1 MGFVVA
7 LLVLGAWC
15 GSCSAQRQRAC
26 VEAGKS
32 DVCICSS
39 ATDSSPETVD
49 CSSKTLAD
57 VPTGIPA
64 STERL
69 ELQYNQLANIH
80 AKAFHGLTRL
90 TYLAL
95 EQNKLQ
101 YLPVGVFDQLK
112 HLNELRLDRNKL
124 KSLPSGVFDRLTK
137 LKELWLNSNQLQ
149 TLPVGVFDQLT
160 ELGTLVLQYNQL
172 KSLQTGVFDSL
183 TKLTRLDLD
192 RNQLQSIPKGAF
204 DKLTKLE
211 TLQLLNNKLQS
222 VPDGAFD
229 SLASLQTLS
238 LHANPWDCECASIIY
253 FVNWL
258 KKNPKHDSG
267 ASCEKPSGTA
277 VKDVN
282 TELIED
288 VPCKHEIPTPK
299 MTASPPNT
307 ATSVFTTELN
317 STTYPNA
324 THEHTDVCNMPFVSH
339 ICLLFCNLFSTCSL
353 CFIIKPL
360 HRY

>member
-69 ELQYNQLANIH
+69 QLDYNKLASID
-80 AKAFHGLTRL
+80 AKAFQGLPHITFL
-90 TYLAL
+90 SITYNP
-95 EQNKLQ
+95 QLQ
-101 YLPVGVFDQLK
+101 SLPVGVFDKLENLQD
-112 HLNELRLDRNKL
+112 LRLNINQL

-137 LKELWLNSNQLQ
+137 LT
-149 TLPVGVFDQLT
+149 TL
-160 ELGTLVLQYNQL
+160 
-172 KSLQTGVFDSL
+172 SLST
-183 TKLTRLDLD
+183 
-192 RNQLQSIPKGAF
+192 NQLQSVPDGVF
-204 DKLTKLE
+204 DKLGSLE
-211 TLQLLNNKLQS
+211 RLQLTNNKLQS

-229 SLASLQTLS
+229 SLGKLELLDLQN
-238 LHANPWDCECASIIY
+238 NPWDCECASIIY

>member
-49 CSSKTLAD
+49 CSSKTLAT

-69 ELQYNQLANIH
+69 QLTYNQLTAVPVN
-80 AKAFHGLTRL
+80 AFKALTQL
-90 TYLAL
+90 TYLSL
-95 EQNKLQ
+95 QNNKLQ
-101 YLPVGVFDQLK
+101 SLPVGVFDQLEN
-112 HLNELRLDRNKL
+112 LQDLRL
-124 KSLPSGVFDRLTK
+124 
-137 LKELWLNSNQLQ
+137 LN
-149 TLPVGVFDQLT
+149 
-160 ELGTLVLQYNQL
+160 NQL
-172 KSLQTGVFDSL
+172 KSLRPGVFDSL
-183 TKLTRLDLD
+183 TKLTLLTLERNELQSIPAGVFDKLTNLNRLDLD
-192 RNQLQSIPKGAF
+192 RNQLQSIPEGAF
-204 DKLTKLE
+204 DKLTNLQ
-211 TLQLLNNKLQS
+211 TLQLTNNKLQS
-222 VPDGAFD
+222 VPDGVFD
-229 SLASLQTLS
+229 SLKAMDRITLEN
-238 LHANPWDCECASIIY
+238 NPWDCECANIIY

>member
-57 VPTGIPA
+57 VPTGIPT
-64 STERL
+64 STEK
-69 ELQYNQLANIH
+69 LQLDFNQLASID
-80 AKAFHGLTRL
+80 AKAFHGLRHL
-90 TYLAL
+90 TFLTITNNN
-95 EQNKLQ
+95 QLQ
-101 YLPVGVFDQLK
+101 SLPVGVFDQLK
-112 HLNELRLDRNKL
+112 DLNELHLLNNQL
-124 KSLPSGVFDRLTK
+124 KSLRPGVFDRLTK
-137 LKELWLNSNQLQ
+137 LKELNL
-149 TLPVGVFDQLT
+149 
-160 ELGTLVLQYNQL
+160 YN
-172 KSLQTGVFDSL
+172 
-183 TKLTRLDLD
+183 
-192 RNQLQSIPKGAF
+192 NQLQSIPEGAF
-204 DKLTKLE
+204 DTLTNLQ
-211 TLQLLNNKLQS
+211 TLYLRDNKLQS
-222 VPDGAFD
+222 VPDGVFD
-229 SLASLQTLS
+229 SLEAMDRITLEN
-238 LHANPWDCECASIIY
+238 NPWDCECASIIY

>member
-90 TYLAL
+90 TLL
-95 EQNKLQ
+95 SLNENKLQ
-101 YLPVGVFDQLK
+101 SLPVGVFDQLVN
-112 HLNELRLDRNKL
+112 LN
-124 KSLPSGVFDRLTK
+124 T
-137 LKELWLNSNQLQ
+137 LWLNSNQL
-149 TLPVGVFDQLT
+149 
-160 ELGTLVLQYNQL
+160 
-172 KSLQTGVFDSL
+172 KSLPPRVFDSL
-183 TKLTRLDLD
+183 SKLTYLSVGQ
-192 RNQLQSIPKGAF
+192 NQLQSVPKGAF
-204 DKLTKLE
+204 DKLTRLEKLYLESNQLQSIPHGAFDHLTKLE
-211 TLQLLNNKLQS
+211 DLRLNENKLRS
-222 VPDGAFD
+222 VPDGVFD
-229 SLASLQTLS
+229 SLEAMDRITLEN
-238 LHANPWDCECASIIY
+238 NPWDCECASIIY

>member
-69 ELQYNQLANIH
+69 QLNYNQLTSIPD
-80 AKAFHGLTRL
+80 KSFHGLARL
-90 TYLAL
+90 TYLGL
-95 EQNKLQ
+95 SNNKLPF
-101 YLPVGVFDQLK
+101 LPVGVFDQIK
-112 HLNELRLDRNKL
+112 HLNELRLDRNQL

-149 TLPVGVFDQLT
+149 
-160 ELGTLVLQYNQL
+160 
-172 KSLQTGVFDSL
+172 
-183 TKLTRLDLD
+183 
-192 RNQLQSIPKGAF
+192 SIPKGAF
-204 DKLTKLE
+204 DKLTNLQ
-211 TLQLLNNKLQS
+211 TLDLSENKLQS
-222 VPDGAFD
+222 VPYGVFD
-229 SLASLQTLS
+229 SLAQLRDMQ
-238 LHANPWDCECASIIY
+238 LHNNPWDCECASIIY

>member
-64 STERL
+64 STEK
-69 ELQYNQLANIH
+69 LQLTYNQLTSIPD
-80 AKAFHGLTRL
+80 KSFHGLARL
-90 TYLAL
+90 TYLTITSNP
-95 EQNKLQ
+95 QLQ
-101 YLPVGVFDQLK
+101 SLPVGVFDQLK
-112 HLNELRLDRNKL
+112 NLNELRLSSNKL
-124 KSLPSGVFDRLTK
+124 KSLPPR
-137 LKELWLNSNQLQ
+137 
-149 TLPVGVFDQLT
+149 
-160 ELGTLVLQYNQL
+160 
-172 KSLQTGVFDSL
+172 VFDSL
-183 TKLTRLDLD
+183 TKLTELQLHT
-192 RNQLQSIPKGAF
+192 NQLQSIPAGAF
-204 DKLTKLE
+204 DKLTN
-211 TLQLLNNKLQS
+211 LQTVSLSTNQLQS

-229 SLASLQTLS
+229 SLAKLETTTLS
-238 LHANPWDCECASIIY
+238 NNPWDCACSDIIY
-253 FVNWL
+253 LRNFIA
-258 KKNPKHDSG
+258 KNTDKIAGMESAQCNG
-267 ASCEKPSGTA
+267 TSTA

>member
-69 ELQYNQLANIH
+69 QLTYNQLTAVPVN
-80 AKAFHGLTRL
+80 AFKALTQL
-90 TYLAL
+90 TYLSL
-95 EQNKLQ
+95 QNNNLQ
-101 YLPVGVFDQLK
+101 SLPVGVFDKLENLQD
-112 HLNELRLDRNKL
+112 LRLN
-124 KSLPSGVFDRLTK
+124 
-137 LKELWLNSNQLQ
+137 
-149 TLPVGVFDQLT
+149 
-160 ELGTLVLQYNQL
+160 YNQL
-172 KSLQTGVFDSL
+172 KSLPLGVFDSL
-183 TKLTRLDLD
+183 TQLTLLQLST
-192 RNQLQSIPKGAF
+192 NQLQSIPKGVF
-204 DKLTKLE
+204 DRLTN
-211 TLQLLNNKLQS
+211 LQDLRLHTNQLQSIPKGVFDRLTNLQELRLSTNQLQS

-229 SLASLQTLS
+229 SLGKLEVLS
-238 LHANPWDCECASIIY
+238 INNNPWDCACSDIIY
-253 FVNWL
+253 LRTFIA
-258 KKNPKHDSG
+258 KNTDKISG
-267 ASCEKPSGTA
+267 IESAQCNGTSTA

>member
-69 ELQYNQLANIH
+69 ELNYNQLTSIPD
-80 AKAFHGLTRL
+80 KSFHGLARL
-90 TYLAL
+90 TYLGL
-95 EQNKLQ
+95 SNNKLPF
-101 YLPVGVFDQLK
+101 LPVGVFDQMKNLQ
-112 HLNELRLDRNKL
+112 ELRLQD
-124 KSLPSGVFDRLTK
+124 
-137 LKELWLNSNQLQ
+137 
-149 TLPVGVFDQLT
+149 
-160 ELGTLVLQYNQL
+160 NQL
-172 KSLQTGVFDSL
+172 KSLPPRVFDSL
-183 TKLTRLDLD
+183 TKLTTLSLST
-192 RNQLQSIPKGAF
+192 NQLQS
-204 DKLTKLE
+204 
-211 TLQLLNNKLQS
+211 
-222 VPDGAFD
+222 VPHGAFD
-229 SLASLQTLS
+229 SLVNLETIYLDP
-238 LHANPWDCECASIIY
+238 NPWDCACSDIIY
-253 FVNWL
+253 LRTFIA
-258 KKNPKHDSG
+258 KNTDKISG
-267 ASCEKPSGTA
+267 IESAQCNGTSTA

>member
-49 CSSKTLAD
+49 CSSKKLAT

-101 YLPVGVFDQLK
+101 SLPAGVFDGLS
-112 HLNELRLDRNKL
+112 ELDRL
-124 KSLPSGVFDRLTK
+124 SL
-137 LKELWLNSNQLQ
+137 QL
-149 TLPVGVFDQLT
+149 
-160 ELGTLVLQYNQL
+160 NQL
-172 KSLQTGVFDSL
+172 KSLPPRVFDSL
-183 TKLTRLDLD
+183 TKLTTLSLST
-192 RNQLQSIPKGAF
+192 NQLQSIPKGVF
-204 DKLTKLE
+204 DRLTN
-211 TLQLLNNKLQS
+211 LQELRLYNNQLQS

-229 SLASLQTLS
+229 SLAQLSDLQLYN
-238 LHANPWDCECASIIY
+238 NPWDCACSDIIY
-253 FVNWL
+253 LRNFIA
-258 KKNPKHDSG
+258 KNTDKIAGMESAQCNG
-267 ASCEKPSGTA
+267 TSTA

>member
-69 ELQYNQLANIH
+69 QLNYNQLTSIPG
-80 AKAFHGLTRL
+80 KAFHGLTRL
-90 TYLAL
+90 TYLEL
-95 EQNKLQ
+95 SNNKLPS
-101 YLPVGVFDQLK
+101 LPVGVFDQLEN
-112 HLNELRLDRNKL
+112 LQDLRL
-124 KSLPSGVFDRLTK
+124 G
-137 LKELWLNSNQLQ
+137 E
-149 TLPVGVFDQLT
+149 
-160 ELGTLVLQYNQL
+160 NQL
-172 KSLQTGVFDSL
+172 KSLPPRVFDSL
-183 TKLTRLDLD
+183 TKLTLLTLE
-192 RNQLQSIPKGAF
+192 RNELQSIPKGAF

-211 TLQLLNNKLQS
+211 RLHLQNNKLQS

-229 SLASLQTLS
+229 SLGKLDYMTLNN
-238 LHANPWDCECASIIY
+238 NPWDCACSDIIY
-253 FVNWL
+253 LRNFIA
-258 KKNPKHDSG
+258 KNTDKIAGMESAQCNG
-267 ASCEKPSGTA
+267 TSTA

>member
-69 ELQYNQLANIH
+69 ELNYNQLANIH

-90 TYLAL
+90 TLL
-95 EQNKLQ
+95 SLNENKLTS
-101 YLPVGVFDQLK
+101 LPVGVFDQLK
-112 HLNELRLDRNKL
+112 NLNELHLNDNQL

-137 LKELWLNSNQLQ
+137 LTTLSLSTNQLQ
-149 TLPVGVFDQLT
+149 SIPEGIFNKLA
-160 ELGTLVLQYNQL
+160 
-172 KSLQTGVFDSL
+172 SLQTLYLES
-183 TKLTRLDLD
+183 
-192 RNQLQSIPKGAF
+192 NQLQSIPKGVF
-204 DKLTKLE
+204 DRLTN
-211 TLQLLNNKLQS
+211 LQELRLYNNQLQS
-222 VPDGAFD
+222 VPEGAFD
-229 SLASLQTLS
+229 NLINMQNMQ
-238 LHANPWDCECASIIY
+238 LHDNPWDCACSDIIY
-253 FVNWL
+253 LRNFIA
-258 KKNPKHDSG
+258 KNTDKIAGMESAQCNG
-267 ASCEKPSGTA
+267 TSTA

>member
-69 ELQYNQLANIH
+69 QLTYNQLTAVPVN
-80 AKAFHGLTRL
+80 AFKALTQL
-90 TYLAL
+90 TYLSL
-95 EQNKLQ
+95 QNNNLQ
-101 YLPVGVFDQLK
+101 SLPVGVFDKLENLQD
-112 HLNELRLDRNKL
+112 LRLNTNRL
-124 KSLPSGVFDRLTK
+124 KSLPPR
-137 LKELWLNSNQLQ
+137 
-149 TLPVGVFDQLT
+149 
-160 ELGTLVLQYNQL
+160 
-172 KSLQTGVFDSL
+172 VFDSL
-183 TKLTRLDLD
+183 TKLTWLNLQQ
-192 RNQLQSIPKGAF
+192 NQLQSIPSGAFDKLTNLQTLNLQQNQLQSVPKGAF
-204 DKLTKLE
+204 DKLTRLEKLY
-211 TLQLLNNKLQS
+211 LQQNELQS
-222 VPDGAFD
+222 VSNGAFD
-229 SLASLQTLS
+229 SLGKLEVLS
-238 LHANPWDCECASIIY
+238 INNNPWDCECASIIY

>member
-64 STERL
+64 STEK
-69 ELQYNQLANIH
+69 LQLDYNKLASID
-80 AKAFHGLTRL
+80 AKAFQGLPHITFL
-90 TYLAL
+90 SITYNP
-95 EQNKLQ
+95 QLQ
-101 YLPVGVFDQLK
+101 SLPVGVFDQLK
-112 HLNELRLDRNKL
+112 HLDKLYLTTNQL

-137 LKELWLNSNQLQ
+137 LKELWLNTNQLQ
-149 TLPVGVFDQLT
+149 SIEAGLFDKLT
-160 ELGTLVLQYNQL
+160 N
-172 KSLQTGVFDSL
+172 LQTLYLS
-183 TKLTRLDLD
+183 T
-192 RNQLQSIPKGAF
+192 NQLQSIPKGAF

-211 TLQLLNNKLQS
+211 RLHLHINQLQS

-229 SLASLQTLS
+229 SLVNLETLD
-238 LHANPWDCECASIIY
+238 LDPNPWDCECASIIY

>member
-69 ELQYNQLANIH
+69 QLHYNQLTSIPVN
-80 AKAFHGLTRL
+80 AFRALTQL
-90 TYLAL
+90 TYLNL
-95 EQNKLQ
+95 DNNKLQ
-101 YLPVGVFDQLK
+101 SLPAGVFDGLS
-112 HLNELRLDRNKL
+112 ELDRL
-124 KSLPSGVFDRLTK
+124 SLQD
-137 LKELWLNSNQLQ
+137 
-149 TLPVGVFDQLT
+149 
-160 ELGTLVLQYNQL
+160 NQL
-172 KSLQTGVFDSL
+172 KSLPPGVFDKL
-183 TKLTRLDLD
+183 TKLTRLDLNN
-192 RNQLQSIPKGAF
+192 NQLQSIPAGVF
-204 DKLTKLE
+204 DKLTNLDRLE
-211 TLQLLNNKLQS
+211 LSTNQLQS

-229 SLASLQTLS
+229 SLTNLETMNLFN
-238 LHANPWDCECASIIY
+238 NPWDCACSDIIY
-253 FVNWL
+253 LRTFIA
-258 KKNPKHDSG
+258 KNTDKISG
-267 ASCEKPSGTA
+267 IESAQCNGTSTA

>member
-64 STERL
+64 STEK
-69 ELQYNQLANIH
+69 LQLHFNQLANIH

-90 TYLAL
+90 TLL
-95 EQNKLQ
+95 SLNENKLTS
-101 YLPVGVFDQLK
+101 LPVGVFDQLEN
-112 HLNELRLDRNKL
+112 LQDLRL
-124 KSLPSGVFDRLTK
+124 G
-137 LKELWLNSNQLQ
+137 E
-149 TLPVGVFDQLT
+149 
-160 ELGTLVLQYNQL
+160 NQL
-172 KSLQTGVFDSL
+172 KSLPTGVFDSL
-183 TKLTRLDLD
+183 TKLTRLDLNN
-192 RNQLQSIPKGAF
+192 NQLQSIPAGVF
-204 DKLTKLE
+204 DKLTNLDR
-211 TLQLLNNKLQS
+211 LYLYNNQLQS

-229 SLASLQTLS
+229 SLTNLETMNLFN
-238 LHANPWDCECASIIY
+238 NPWDCACSDIIY
-253 FVNWL
+253 LRNFIA
-258 KKNPKHDSG
+258 KNTDKIAGMESAQCNG
-267 ASCEKPSGTA
+267 TSTA

>member
-57 VPTGIPA
+57 VPTGIPT

-101 YLPVGVFDQLK
+101 SLPVGVFDQLK
-112 HLNELRLDRNKL
+112 NLNELRLDSNKL
-124 KSLPSGVFDRLTK
+124 T
-137 LKELWLNSNQLQ
+137 
-149 TLPVGVFDQLT
+149 TLPKGVFDQLANLQT
-160 ELGTLVLQYNQL
+160 LGLHNNQL
-172 KSLQTGVFDSL
+172 KSLPPRVFDSL
-183 TKLTRLDLD
+183 TKLTTLSLNT
-192 RNQLQSIPKGAF
+192 NQLQSIEAGLF
-204 DKLTKLE
+204 DKLTN
-211 TLQLLNNKLQS
+211 LQELRLYNNQLQS

-229 SLASLQTLS
+229 NLAQLSDLQLYN
-238 LHANPWDCECASIIY
+238 NPWDCACSDIIY
-253 FVNWL
+253 LRNFIA
-258 KKNPKHDSG
+258 KNTDKIAGMESAQCNG
-267 ASCEKPSGTA
+267 TSTA

>member
-69 ELQYNQLANIH
+69 QLNYNQLTGIPST
-80 AKAFHGLTRL
+80 AFQGLTKL
-90 TYLAL
+90 TYLGL
-95 EQNKLQ
+95 SNNKLPF
-101 YLPVGVFDQLK
+101 LPVGVFDQLEN
-112 HLNELRLDRNKL
+112 LQDLRL
-124 KSLPSGVFDRLTK
+124 G
-137 LKELWLNSNQLQ
+137 Q
-149 TLPVGVFDQLT
+149 
-160 ELGTLVLQYNQL
+160 NQL
-172 KSLQTGVFDSL
+172 KSLPERVFDSL
-183 TKLTRLDLD
+183 TQLTLLNLEG
-192 RNQLQSIPKGAF
+192 NQLQSIPKGAF

-229 SLASLQTLS
+229 HLVKLETLQLMN
-238 LHANPWDCECASIIY
+238 NPWDCECASIIY

>member
-64 STERL
+64 STEK
-69 ELQYNQLANIH
+69 LQLHFNQLTSIPD
-80 AKAFHGLTRL
+80 KSFHGLARL
-90 TYLAL
+90 TYLSL
-95 EQNKLQ
+95 NDNKLPS
-101 YLPVGVFDQLK
+101 LPVGVFDQLK
-112 HLNELRLDRNKL
+112 NLNELRLSSNQL
-124 KSLPSGVFDRLTK
+124 KSLPPRVFDSLAKFTI
-137 LKELWLNSNQLQ
+137 LE
-149 TLPVGVFDQLT
+149 
-160 ELGTLVLQYNQL
+160 LQYNQL
-172 KSLQTGVFDSL
+172 Q
-183 TKLTRLDLD
+183 R
-192 RNQLQSIPKGAF
+192 IPEGAF

-211 TLQLLNNKLQS
+211 RLHLQYNKLQS
-222 VPDGAFD
+222 VPNGTFD
-229 SLASLQTLS
+229 SLGELQDVK
-238 LHANPWDCECASIIY
+238 LHGNPWDCECASIIY

>member
-49 CSSKTLAD
+49 CSSKTLAT

-69 ELQYNQLANIH
+69 ELQYNQLASID
-80 AKAFHGLTRL
+80 AKAFQGLPHL
-90 TYLAL
+90 TFLSITNNP
-95 EQNKLQ
+95 QLQ
-101 YLPVGVFDQLK
+101 SLPVGVFDQLK
-112 HLNELRLDRNKL
+112 NLNELRLDFNKL
-124 KSLPSGVFDRLTK
+124 KSLPSGVFD
-137 LKELWLNSNQLQ
+137 
-149 TLPVGVFDQLT
+149 
-160 ELGTLVLQYNQL
+160 
-172 KSLQTGVFDSL
+172 SL
-183 TKLTRLDLD
+183 TKLTWLGLEQ
-192 RNQLQSIPKGAF
+192 NQLQSIPKGAF
-204 DKLTKLE
+204 DKLTNLQ
-211 TLQLLNNKLQS
+211 TLDLRNNHLQS

-229 SLASLQTLS
+229 SLVNLETIYLDP
-238 LHANPWDCECASIIY
+238 NPWDCACSDIIY
-253 FVNWL
+253 LRNFIA
-258 KKNPKHDSG
+258 KNTDKIAGMESAQCNG
-267 ASCEKPSGTA
+267 TSTA

>member
-57 VPTGIPA
+57 VPPGIPT
-64 STERL
+64 STEK
-69 ELQYNQLANIH
+69 LQLNYNQLTSIPGM
-80 AKAFHGLTRL
+80 AFHSLTRL
-90 TYLAL
+90 TYLSL
-95 EQNKLQ
+95 YDNKLQ
-101 YLPVGVFDQLK
+101 SLPVGVFDQLK
-112 HLNELRLDRNKL
+112 NLNELRLDFNKL
-124 KSLPSGVFDRLTK
+124 TSLPLGVFDRLSK
-137 LKELWLNSNQLQ
+137 LTWLNLN
-149 TLPVGVFDQLT
+149 T
-160 ELGTLVLQYNQL
+160 
-172 KSLQTGVFDSL
+172 
-183 TKLTRLDLD
+183 
-192 RNQLQSIPKGAF
+192 NQLQSIPKGAF
-204 DKLTKLE
+204 DKLTNLQ
-211 TLQLLNNKLQS
+211 TLDLRNNKLQS
-222 VPDGAFD
+222 VPDGVFD
-229 SLASLQTLS
+229 SLEAMDRITLEN
-238 LHANPWDCECASIIY
+238 NPWDCECASIIY

>member
-64 STERL
+64 DTKSLDLKYNAFTQLSSNAFQGLTKLTWLAL
-69 ELQYNQLANIH
+69 EYNQLQ
-80 AKAFHGLTRL
+80 T
-90 TYLAL
+90 
-95 EQNKLQ
+95 
-101 YLPVGVFDQLK
+101 LPVGVFA
-112 HLNELRLDRNKL
+112 HLTELGNLGLSRNQL

-137 LKELWLNSNQLQ
+137 LTMLQLN
-149 TLPVGVFDQLT
+149 T
-160 ELGTLVLQYNQL
+160 
-172 KSLQTGVFDSL
+172 
-183 TKLTRLDLD
+183 
-192 RNQLQSIPKGAF
+192 NQLQSIEAGLF
-204 DKLTKLE
+204 DKLTNLQ
-211 TLQLLNNKLQS
+211 TLDLQVNKLQS
-222 VPDGAFD
+222 VPNGTFD
-229 SLASLQTLS
+229 SLGELQDVK
-238 LHANPWDCECASIIY
+238 LHGNPWDCECASIIY

>member
-64 STERL
+64 STEK
-69 ELQYNQLANIH
+69 LQLTYNQLTGIPD
-80 AKAFHGLTRL
+80 KSFHGLARL
-90 TYLAL
+90 TYLGL
-95 EQNKLQ
+95 SNNKLPF
-101 YLPVGVFDQLK
+101 LPVGVFDQMKNLQ
-112 HLNELRLDRNKL
+112 ELRLQD
-124 KSLPSGVFDRLTK
+124 
-137 LKELWLNSNQLQ
+137 
-149 TLPVGVFDQLT
+149 
-160 ELGTLVLQYNQL
+160 NQL
-172 KSLQTGVFDSL
+172 KSLRPGVFDSL
-183 TKLTRLDLD
+183 TKLTLLTLDT
-192 RNQLQSIPKGAF
+192 NQLQSIPKGAF

-211 TLQLLNNKLQS
+211 TLQLTNNKLQS

-229 SLASLQTLS
+229 SLAQLS
-238 LHANPWDCECASIIY
+238 DLRLDNNPWDCECASIIY

>member
-49 CSSKTLAD
+49 CSHKKLAT

-69 ELQYNQLANIH
+69 QLTYNQLTAVPVN
-80 AKAFHGLTRL
+80 AFKALTQL
-90 TYLAL
+90 TYLSL
-95 EQNKLQ
+95 QNNNLQ
-101 YLPVGVFDQLK
+101 SLPVGVFDKLENLQD
-112 HLNELRLDRNKL
+112 LRLY
-124 KSLPSGVFDRLTK
+124 
-137 LKELWLNSNQLQ
+137 Q
-149 TLPVGVFDQLT
+149 
-160 ELGTLVLQYNQL
+160 NQL
-172 KSLQTGVFDSL
+172 KSLPPAVFDSL
-183 TKLTRLDLD
+183 TQLTWLDL
-192 RNQLQSIPKGAF
+192 RENQLQSIPEGIFNKLASLQTLYLSNNQLQSIPHGAF
-204 DKLTKLE
+204 DHLTRLE
-211 TLQLLNNKLQS
+211 DLRLTNNKLQS

-229 SLASLQTLS
+229 SLGKLEVLS
-238 LHANPWDCECASIIY
+238 INNNPWDCECASIIY

>member
-64 STERL
+64 STEK
-69 ELQYNQLANIH
+69 LQLDFNQLASID
-80 AKAFHGLTRL
+80 AKAFHGLRHL
-90 TYLAL
+90 TFLS
-95 EQNKLQ
+95 
-101 YLPVGVFDQLK
+101 
-112 HLNELRLDRNKL
+112 LNN
-124 KSLPSGVFDRLTK
+124 
-137 LKELWLNSNQLQ
+137 NQLQ
-149 TLPVGVFDQLT
+149 TLPVGVFDQL
-160 ELGTLVLQYNQL
+160 ENLQDLRLGENQL
-172 KSLQTGVFDSL
+172 KSLPPRVFDSL
-183 TKLTRLDLD
+183 TKLTWLGLEQNQLQSIPKGAFDKLTRLEKLYLEQ
-192 RNQLQSIPKGAF
+192 NQLQSIPKGAF

-211 TLQLLNNKLQS
+211 TLQLLNNQLQS

-229 SLASLQTLS
+229 SLTKVEMLQ
-238 LHANPWDCECASIIY
+238 LHNNPWDCACSDIIY
-253 FVNWL
+253 LRNFIA
-258 KKNPKHDSG
+258 KNTDKIAGMESAQCNG
-267 ASCEKPSGTA
+267 TSTA

>member
-69 ELQYNQLANIH
+69 QLDYNKLASID
-80 AKAFHGLTRL
+80 AKAFQGLPHL
-90 TYLAL
+90 TFLSITHNP
-95 EQNKLQ
+95 QLQ
-101 YLPVGVFDQLK
+101 SLPVGVFDQLEN
-112 HLNELRLDRNKL
+112 LQDLRL
-124 KSLPSGVFDRLTK
+124 G
-137 LKELWLNSNQLQ
+137 Q
-149 TLPVGVFDQLT
+149 
-160 ELGTLVLQYNQL
+160 NQL
-172 KSLQTGVFDSL
+172 KSLPPRVFDSL
-183 TKLTRLDLD
+183 TKLTYLTLSQ
-192 RNQLQSIPKGAF
+192 NQLQSIPAGVF
-204 DKLTKLE
+204 DKLTN
-211 TLQLLNNKLQS
+211 LNRLYLDRNQLQS

-229 SLASLQTLS
+229 SLTNLETMNLFN
-238 LHANPWDCECASIIY
+238 NPWDCECASIIY

-288 VPCKHEIPTPK
+288 VPCNTKFQLPK
-299 MTASPPNT
+299 
-307 ATSVFTTELN
+307 
-317 STTYPNA
+317 
-324 THEHTDVCNMPFVSH
+324 
-339 ICLLFCNLFSTCSL
+339 
-353 CFIIKPL
+353 
-360 HRY
+360 

>member
-69 ELQYNQLANIH
+69 QLDYNKLASID
-80 AKAFHGLTRL
+80 AKAFQGLPHITFL
-90 TYLAL
+90 SITYNP
-95 EQNKLQ
+95 QLQ
-101 YLPVGVFDQLK
+101 SLPVGVFDQLK
-112 HLNELRLDRNKL
+112 NLNELRLASNQL
-124 KSLPSGVFDRLTK
+124 KSLPPGVFDRLTK
-137 LKELWLNSNQLQ
+137 LTLLN
-149 TLPVGVFDQLT
+149 
-160 ELGTLVLQYNQL
+160 LG
-172 KSLQTGVFDSL
+172 S
-183 TKLTRLDLD
+183 
-192 RNQLQSIPKGAF
+192 NQLQSIPEGAF

-211 TLQLLNNKLQS
+211 TLQLTNNKLQS

-229 SLASLQTLS
+229 SLGKLEVLS
-238 LHANPWDCECASIIY
+238 INNNPWDCECASIIY

>member
-49 CSSKTLAD
+49 CSHKKLAT

-64 STERL
+64 STEK
-69 ELQYNQLANIH
+69 LQLDYNQLASID
-80 AKAFHGLTRL
+80 AKAFWGLSNL
-90 TYLAL
+90 TYLTITSNP
-95 EQNKLQ
+95 QLQ

-112 HLNELRLDRNKL
+112 HLNELRLY
-124 KSLPSGVFDRLTK
+124 
-137 LKELWLNSNQLQ
+137 Q
-149 TLPVGVFDQLT
+149 
-160 ELGTLVLQYNQL
+160 NQL
-172 KSLQTGVFDSL
+172 KSLPPRVFDSL
-183 TKLTRLDLD
+183 TKLTELQLHTNQLQSIEAGLFDKLTNLQTLDLQS
-192 RNQLQSIPKGAF
+192 NQLQSIPAGAF
-204 DKLTKLE
+204 DKLTNLQ
-211 TLQLLNNKLQS
+211 TLSLSTNQLQS

-229 SLASLQTLS
+229 SLAQLSNLQLYN
-238 LHANPWDCECASIIY
+238 NPWDCACSDIIY
-253 FVNWL
+253 LRNFIA
-258 KKNPKHDSG
+258 KNTDKIAGMESAQCNG
-267 ASCEKPSGTA
+267 TSTA

>member
-69 ELQYNQLANIH
+69 QLNYNQLTGIPST
-80 AKAFHGLTRL
+80 AFQGLTKL
-90 TYLAL
+90 TYLT
-95 EQNKLQ
+95 
-101 YLPVGVFDQLK
+101 
-112 HLNELRLDRNKL
+112 LNN
-124 KSLPSGVFDRLTK
+124 
-137 LKELWLNSNQLQ
+137 NQLQ

-172 KSLQTGVFDSL
+172 KSLPSGVFDRL
-183 TKLTRLDLD
+183 TKLTTLSLSTNQLQSIPKGVFDRLTNLQEL
-192 RNQLQSIPKGAF
+192 RLYNNQLQSIPKGAF
-204 DKLTKLE
+204 DKLTNLQ
-211 TLQLLNNKLQS
+211 TLDLQYNKLQS
-222 VPDGAFD
+222 VPNGTFD
-229 SLASLQTLS
+229 SLGKLELLY
-238 LHANPWDCECASIIY
+238 LHNNPWDCECASIIY

>member
-69 ELQYNQLANIH
+69 ELDYNQLTSIPD
-80 AKAFHGLTRL
+80 KSFHGLARL
-90 TYLAL
+90 TYLGL
-95 EQNKLQ
+95 SN
-101 YLPVGVFDQLK
+101 
-112 HLNELRLDRNKL
+112 
-124 KSLPSGVFDRLTK
+124 
-137 LKELWLNSNQLQ
+137 NQLQ

-160 ELGTLVLQYNQL
+160 ELKQLFLQSNQL
-172 KSLQTGVFDSL
+172 KSLPPRVFDSL
-183 TKLTRLDLD
+183 GKLDYMT
-192 RNQLQSIPKGAF
+192 
-204 DKLTKLE
+204 
-211 TLQLLNNKLQS
+211 LNN
-222 VPDGAFD
+222 
-229 SLASLQTLS
+229 
-238 LHANPWDCECASIIY
+238 NPWDCECASIIY

>member
-49 CSSKTLAD
+49 CSNKKLAT
-57 VPTGIPA
+57 VPTGIPT
-64 STERL
+64 STEKLQLDFNQLASIDAKAFQGLTKLTYLTL
-69 ELQYNQLANIH
+69 EYNQL
-80 AKAFHGLTRL
+80 
-90 TYLAL
+90 
-95 EQNKLQ
+95 QS
-101 YLPVGVFDQLK
+101 LPVGVFDQLK
-112 HLNELRLDRNKL
+112 NLNELRL
-124 KSLPSGVFDRLTK
+124 T
-137 LKELWLNSNQLQ
+137 
-149 TLPVGVFDQLT
+149 T
-160 ELGTLVLQYNQL
+160 NQL
-172 KSLQTGVFDSL
+172 KSLPPRVFDSL
-183 TKLTRLDLD
+183 TKLTWLTLEQ
-192 RNQLQSIPKGAF
+192 NQLQSIPEKVF
-204 DKLTKLE
+204 DKLTQ
-211 TLQLLNNKLQS
+211 LQQLYLSTNQLQS

-229 SLASLQTLS
+229 SLTKLETTTLS
-238 LHANPWDCECASIIY
+238 SNPWDCACSDIIY
-253 FVNWL
+253 LRNFIA
-258 KKNPKHDSG
+258 KNTDKIAGMESAQCNG
-267 ASCEKPSGTA
+267 TSTA

>member
-49 CSSKTLAD
+49 CSHKKLAT

-69 ELQYNQLANIH
+69 ELQYNQLASID
-80 AKAFHGLTRL
+80 AKAFQGLPHL
-90 TYLAL
+90 TFLSITNNP
-95 EQNKLQ
+95 QLQ
-101 YLPVGVFDQLK
+101 SLPVGVFDKLENLQD
-112 HLNELRLDRNKL
+112 LRLSRNQL

-137 LKELWLNSNQLQ
+137 LKELYLESNQLQ
-149 TLPVGVFDQLT
+149 SIPKGVFDRLT
-160 ELGTLVLQYNQL
+160 NLQDL
-172 KSLQTGVFDSL
+172 
-183 TKLTRLDLD
+183 RLHT
-192 RNQLQSIPKGAF
+192 NQLQSIPKGAF

-211 TLQLLNNKLQS
+211 RLQLTNNKLQS

-229 SLASLQTLS
+229 SLAQLS
-238 LHANPWDCECASIIY
+238 DLRLDNNPWDCECASIIY

>member
-49 CSSKTLAD
+49 CSSKTLAT

-64 STERL
+64 STEK
-69 ELQYNQLANIH
+69 LQLNYNQLATLSDT
-80 AKAFHGLTRL
+80 AFRG
-90 TYLAL
+90 
-95 EQNKLQ
+95 
-101 YLPVGVFDQLK
+101 
-112 HLNELRLDRNKL
+112 
-124 KSLPSGVFDRLTK
+124 LTK
-137 LKELWLNSNQLQ
+137 LTWLNLQYNQLQ
-149 TLPVGVFDQLT
+149 TLPEGVFAHLT
-160 ELGTLVLQYNQL
+160 ELGNLGLSGNQL
-172 KSLQTGVFDSL
+172 TSLPLGVFDSL
-183 TKLTRLDLD
+183 TQLTLLQLNINQLQSIPEGIFKTLTNLQTLYLST
-192 RNQLQSIPKGAF
+192 NQLQSIPKGAF

-211 TLQLLNNKLQS
+211 TLHLQTNELQS

-229 SLASLQTLS
+229 SLTKLETTTLS
-238 LHANPWDCECASIIY
+238 NNPWDCACSDIIY
-253 FVNWL
+253 LRTFIA
-258 KKNPKHDSG
+258 KNTDKIAGMESAQCNG
-267 ASCEKPSGTA
+267 TSTA

>member
-49 CSSKTLAD
+49 CSSKTLAT

-69 ELQYNQLANIH
+69 QLNYNQLTGIPST
-80 AKAFHGLTRL
+80 AFQGLTRL
-90 TYLAL
+90 TLL
-95 EQNKLQ
+95 SLNENKLTS
-101 YLPVGVFDQLK
+101 LPVGVFDKLENLQD
-112 HLNELRLDRNKL
+112 LRL
-124 KSLPSGVFDRLTK
+124 T
-137 LKELWLNSNQLQ
+137 
-149 TLPVGVFDQLT
+149 
-160 ELGTLVLQYNQL
+160 YNQL
-172 KSLQTGVFDSL
+172 KSLPPRVFDSL
-183 TKLTRLDLD
+183 TKLTILYLST
-192 RNQLQSIPKGAF
+192 NQLQSVPDGVF
-204 DKLTKLE
+204 DKLGSLE
-211 TLQLLNNKLQS
+211 RLDLENNKLQS

-229 SLASLQTLS
+229 SLAQLS
-238 LHANPWDCECASIIY
+238 DLRLDNNPWDCACSDIIY
-253 FVNWL
+253 LRTFIA
-258 KKNPKHDSG
+258 KNTDKIAGIEG
-267 ASCEKPSGTA
+267 AQCNGTSTA

>member
-69 ELQYNQLANIH
+69 DLKFNQLANIH
-80 AKAFHGLTRL
+80 AKAFQGLTQL
-90 TYLAL
+90 TILVLQNNAL
-95 EQNKLQ
+95 QS
-101 YLPVGVFDQLK
+101 LPAGVFDQLT
-112 HLNELRLDRNKL
+112 ELGTLWLSNNQL

-149 TLPVGVFDQLT
+149 SIPEGIFKTLT
-160 ELGTLVLQYNQL
+160 N
-172 KSLQTGVFDSL
+172 LQT
-183 TKLTRLDLD
+183 LDL
-192 RNQLQSIPKGAF
+192 RNN
-204 DKLTKLE
+204 E
-211 TLQLLNNKLQS
+211 LQS
-222 VPDGAFD
+222 VPNGAFD
-229 SLASLQTLS
+229 SLGKLEVLNINN
-238 LHANPWDCECASIIY
+238 NPWDCECASIIY

>member
-64 STERL
+64 STEK
-69 ELQYNQLANIH
+69 LQLHFNQLANIH
-80 AKAFHGLTRL
+80 AKAFHGLARL
-90 TYLAL
+90 TYLNL
-95 EQNKLQ
+95 DSNKLQ
-101 YLPVGVFDQLK
+101 SLPVGVFDQLK
-112 HLNELRLDRNKL
+112 NLNELRLAQNQL
-124 KSLPSGVFDRLTK
+124 TSLPSGVFDRLTK
-137 LKELWLNSNQLQ
+137 LKELWLSTNQ
-149 TLPVGVFDQLT
+149 
-160 ELGTLVLQYNQL
+160 
-172 KSLQTGVFDSL
+172 
-183 TKLTRLDLD
+183 
-192 RNQLQSIPKGAF
+192 
-204 DKLTKLE
+204 
-211 TLQLLNNKLQS
+211 LQS

-229 SLASLQTLS
+229 SLTNLETMNL
-238 LHANPWDCECASIIY
+238 LDNPWDCECASIIY